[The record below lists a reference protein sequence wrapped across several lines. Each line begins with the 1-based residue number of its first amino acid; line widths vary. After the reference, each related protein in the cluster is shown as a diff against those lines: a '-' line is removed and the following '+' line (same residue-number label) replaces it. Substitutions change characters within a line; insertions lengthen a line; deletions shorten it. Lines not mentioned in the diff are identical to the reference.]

1 MPAGVRLTTL
11 PNGLTVIVREDH
23 SAPVVAAQAWCRA
36 GSVDEGRWLGAGLSH
51 VLEHMLFKGTTKR
64 EGHRIDQEVQEAGG
78 YLNAYTSF
86 DRTVYW
92 INVPNTG
99 TRTALDIL
107 ADITCHAT
115 LPADELTKEMDVIRR
130 EMDMCHDDPG
140 RRSSRRL
147 FETAYTRSPYRFT
160 VIGYPEIFNQLTRDD
175 IVAYYREKYVPNN
188 LFFVV
193 AGDVRTEEVTEQIA
207 EAFRETKARPLPPA
221 VLPEEPRQVA
231 AREMIEEAAVELAH
245 LHYSWHIPDLRHP
258 DVPALDVLAVL
269 LGSGRSSRL
278 FRKVREELALV
289 TGIDAWTYSPGNQG
303 LVGISAVLEADK
315 CDAAREA
322 ILAEVG
328 RIQEQAI
335 EPEELAKVVKQ
346 FISGTLAARKT
357 MLGQAQD
364 LGSNWM
370 AAGDL
375 NFSERYLAAV
385 KQVTPAV
392 LQRVAR
398 EYFTT
403 DNQTLYG
410 LVPKGAG
417 ANLAHRVEVAEE
429 APVCRFDLPNGLRL
443 LVKENH
449 RLPFVDFR
457 LVLRGGVLAET
468 AADNGATQLLSRML
482 MQGTARRTAEQ
493 IANEIESVGGQLD
506 TYSANNTFGV
516 NAEVLDG
523 DFQLGLEL
531 LADVLLHP
539 AFPAEALERERAN
552 QLAALR
558 AQRDQ
563 MLQSGTRALRQLLYG
578 AQGYGL
584 DPLGSEESL
593 TALTADHLREFHT
606 RLAVPQNA
614 VLAVY
619 GAVEPEAVHRAV
631 QAVFGDWMATGEAMN
646 PKASGRGASCPGI
659 ERTVET
665 RDKKQGVLLIGFPS
679 VTIDH
684 PDRLALDL
692 LQEACSDLG
701 SRLFMRIR
709 DNLGLAYYVG
719 ASHFSGLIP
728 GYLAFYVGTE
738 PDKLAQVE
746 QELLNEA
753 ALLRTEGLSLEEVKR
768 AQAKILGQRKISRQ
782 ELGSLAQTH
791 ALDELYGLGYG
802 NSEAEDRRYEAL
814 TVDDLKAVAAK
825 YLTPDK
831 YAVAIVRP
839 E

>member
-1 MPAGVRLTTL
+1 VRLTTL

-78 YLNAYTSF
+78 YMNAYTSF

-92 INVPNTG
+92 INVPDTG
-99 TRTALDIL
+99 VRTALDIL
-107 ADITCHAT
+107 ADITCNAA
-115 LPADELTKEMDVIRR
+115 LPAEELAKEMDVIRR
-130 EMDMCHDDPG
+130 EMDMCHDDPA

-160 VIGYPEIFNQLTRDD
+160 VIGYPEVFNQLTRDD

-193 AGDVRTEEVTEQIA
+193 AGNVRTEEVTEQIA
-207 EAFRETKARPLPPA
+207 EAFRDAKARPLPPI

-231 AREMIEEAAVELAH
+231 ARETIEEGAVELAH

-258 DVPALDVLAVL
+258 DVPPLDVLAVL

-278 FRKVREELALV
+278 FRQVREELALV

-322 ILAEVG
+322 ILAEV
-328 RIQEQAI
+328 RRVQDQAV
-335 EPEELAKVVKQ
+335 EADELAKVVKQ

-410 LVPKGAG
+410 LVPKGTG
-417 ANLAHRVEVAEE
+417 ARVAHRIEVAEE
-429 APVCRFDLPNGLRL
+429 QPVRRFDLPNGLRL

-468 AADNGATQLLSRML
+468 ATDSGATQLLSRML
-482 MQGTARRTAEQ
+482 MQGTVRRTAEQ
-493 IANEIESVGGQLD
+493 IANEIESVGGHLD

-539 AFPAEALERERAN
+539 AFPEEALERERAN
-552 QLAALR
+552 QLAALH

-563 MLQSGTRALRQLLYG
+563 MLQSGTRALRDLLYG

-593 TALTADHLREFHT
+593 AALTAAQLRAFHT
-606 RLAVPQNA
+606 RLTVPRNA
-614 VLAVY
+614 VLAIY

-631 QAVFGDWMATGEAMN
+631 LEAFGAWTASDQPVN
-646 PKASGRGASCPGI
+646 PMTSGKGPSCSGI
-659 ERTVET
+659 ERTVVT

-679 VTIDH
+679 TTIDH

-701 SRLFMRIR
+701 SRLFIRIR
-709 DNLGLAYYVG
+709 DHLGLAYYVG
-719 ASHFSGLIP
+719 ASHFSGLMP

-746 QELLNEA
+746 QELLREA

-791 ALDELYGLGYG
+791 ALDELYGLGYA